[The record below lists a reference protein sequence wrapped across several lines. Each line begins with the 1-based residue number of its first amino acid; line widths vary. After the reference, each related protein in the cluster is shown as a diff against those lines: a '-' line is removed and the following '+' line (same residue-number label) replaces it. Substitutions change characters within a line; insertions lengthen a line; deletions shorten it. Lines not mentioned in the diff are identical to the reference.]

1 MIGYIF
7 IRIILSILL
16 IVICHYLYNYFKEN
30 MTNPIEKNIIYDTN
44 KKYEE
49 MYKIINSENNVEE
62 DEKESNA
69 PVMNNE
75 LDDFI
80 TNLENS

>member
-49 MYKIINSENNVEE
+49 MYKIINSENNLE
-62 DEKESNA
+62 DEKKEEPSVVNH
-69 PVMNNE
+69 E

>member
-62 DEKESNA
+62 DEKETNA

>member
-16 IVICHYLYNYFKEN
+16 IVICHYLYIYFKEN

-49 MYKIINSENNVEE
+49 MYKIINSENNIEHEKKEE
-62 DEKESNA
+62 N
-69 PVMNNE
+69 PIVNHE

>member
-62 DEKESNA
+62 DQKKEEKSVVNH
-69 PVMNNE
+69 E